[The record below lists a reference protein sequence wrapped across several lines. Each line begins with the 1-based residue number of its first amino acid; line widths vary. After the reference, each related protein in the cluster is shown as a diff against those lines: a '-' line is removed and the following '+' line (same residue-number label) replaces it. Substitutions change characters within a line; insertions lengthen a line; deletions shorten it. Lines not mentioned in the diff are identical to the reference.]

1 MFKVDIFVP
10 WPRPFLRSQLARAQ
24 RQTFAFEPEISAK
37 FASPEDTILAKLEW
51 YRMGGEVS
59 ERQWRDILGVLK
71 TRADVLDL
79 GYLRKWANELKVTDL
94 LERAL
99 HQVM

>member
-1 MFKVDIFVP
+1 VDVFVP
-10 WPRPFLRSQLARAQ
+10 RPRLFLQSQLARAQ
-24 RQTFAFEPEISAK
+24 KQTFSFETEISAK

-51 YRMGGEVS
+51 YRIGNEVS

-71 TRADVLDL
+71 TRAGALDVD
-79 GYLRKWANELKVTDL
+79 YLRKWASELRVNDL

-99 HQVM
+99 QQVV